1 MNVLGEKNIPGL
13 MKRKANQHRHSSAKV
28 QKKDVLEVEN
38 MMDNCDIIESESVD
52 EISPLVSNFLGIE
65 DPCHN
70 DSSLIPVKKVLK
82 PEPMALPQGDI
93 STSSERIQ
101 RLKEILKEKQKDLEI
116 ARQLLL

>member
-28 QKKDVLEVEN
+28 QKKDVLEN

-70 DSSLIPVKKVLK
+70 DSSLIAVKKVLK
-82 PEPMALPQGDI
+82 PEPIASPQGDI